1 MKRKFIRIWRWAK
14 RKALVIWIIVFSGLS
29 IWNNIDNRNHVND
42 VNKARIEADHNI
54 NIARIQAERKI
65 NIARLRSCRE
75 GRTLLTNIILL
86 SAQGRKQTPEERIQ
100 FNRFLALASP
110 KNCK

>member
-1 MKRKFIRIWRWAK
+1 MKVKFIRTWGWAK
-14 RKALVIWIIVFSGLS
+14 RKALVIWIIVFSALS

-42 VNKARIEADHNI
+42 INKARIEADRHI
-54 NIARIQAERKI
+54 NV
-65 NIARLRSCRE
+65 ARLKSCRE

-86 SAQGRKQTPEERIQ
+86 SAQGRKLDVKQRIQ
-100 FNRFLALASP
+100 FNRFLDLASP